1 MSHNPRDIIDTILDR
16 LHSLVNTETVVGD
29 PVELG
34 DVTILPVIKVSIG
47 FAAGGGEGTREDSKN
62 EHAKEGGGGGGGG
75 GGASI
80 SPIGFITYDGQ
91 KVRFIGVSKGKIDSL
106 VESVPE
112 LIKKFSKGKKD
123 GKEKAKEKDR
133 DSHHHDKD
141 DEEE

>member
-1 MSHNPRDIIDTILDR
+1 MSHNPREIIDTMLDR

-47 FAAGGGEGTREDSKN
+47 FAAGGGEGNREDAKN
-62 EHAKEGGGGGGGG
+62 DRAKEGGGGGGGG

-80 SPIGFITYDGQ
+80 TPVGFITYDGQ

-106 VESVPE
+106 VETVPE

-123 GKEKAKEKDR
+123 GKEKGKDKEQ
-133 DSHHHDKD
+133 DSHHRQKD
-141 DEEE
+141 DEE